1 MLNRI
6 ICMGRLT
13 RDPELRYTAS
23 NVPVC
28 SFTVAVERD
37 FEVNGERPTDFID
50 AVAWRQAGE
59 FVSKHFHQGSMIV
72 VEGRMESRKWQD
84 RDGNKRISWEIN
96 VDRTYFGGSK
106 KNSDG
111 SGSAQSSGYQAP
123 QPSAPTSGTYPA
135 PAKFTE
141 IDPDEDDGELPFD

>member
-6 ICMGRLT
+6 VCMGRLT

-28 SFTVAVERD
+28 SFTVAVDRD

-59 FVSKHFHQGSMIV
+59 FVSKYFQKGSMIV
-72 VEGRMESRKWQD
+72 VEGRMESRRWQD
-84 RDGNKRISWEIN
+84 KDGNKRISWEIN
-96 VDRTYFGGSK
+96 VDRTYFGSSKRDSEASGGSQTQQP
-106 KNSDG
+106 SEPA
-111 SGSAQSSGYQAP
+111 SGSYP
-123 QPSAPTSGTYPA
+123 QQG
-135 PAKFTE
+135 KFTD
-141 IDPDEDDGELPFD
+141 IDPDEDDGELPF